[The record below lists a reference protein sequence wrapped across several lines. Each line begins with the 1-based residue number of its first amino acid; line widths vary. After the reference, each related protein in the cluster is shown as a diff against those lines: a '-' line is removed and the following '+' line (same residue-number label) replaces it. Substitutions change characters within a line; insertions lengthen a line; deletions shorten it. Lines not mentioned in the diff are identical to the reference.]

1 MNSTVVDYLND
12 FYNDPL
18 NVEEFKIAF
27 LKNHFY
33 PKVNIFLNCKINNLK
48 IGATKNKKII
58 WFHDIK
64 NPNLEIIYA
73 YKDEKYYIHNRKEKL
88 LNEII
93 LEDLIEKGENI
104 SLIKEKVNIKTNI
117 KTNNLINN
125 LNKII
130 TNRCIIS

>member
-1 MNSTVVDYLND
+1 MNSTVIDYLND

-18 NVEEFKIAF
+18 NVEEFKITF

-33 PKVNIFLNCKINNLK
+33 PKINIFLDCKINNLK
-48 IGATKNKKII
+48 IGVTKNKKII
-58 WFHDIK
+58 WFCDIR
-64 NPNLEIIYA
+64 NPNFEIIYA

-104 SLIKEKVNIKTNI
+104 SLIKEKVKI
-117 KTNNLINN
+117 KTNNLTNN
-125 LNKII
+125 LTNINKRILDK
-130 TNRCIIS
+130 CIIC

>member
-58 WFHDIK
+58 WFRDII
-64 NPNLEIIYA
+64 NPNFEIIYA
-73 YKDEKYYIHNRKEKL
+73 YKDDKYYIHNRKEKL

-104 SLIKEKVNIKTNI
+104 FLIKEKANI
-117 KTNNLINN
+117 KTNNFTNN
-125 LNKII
+125 LNNINKRII
-130 TNRCIIS
+130 NKCIIS